1 MIKAIVQIGDMIKEG
16 VLQQFSVKKGTKL
29 ICFNFKTNTKEIE
42 IKVDRELTPEFL
54 AKTGYRG
61 VQRGSGKEYGVIFP
75 GDKLQYIG
83 LKKPVSK
90 TKFSLWNIREE
101 LRKDE
106 SQKSLV
112 KKIESVISEF
122 YLFDNKRF
130 RLERAEEILKDI
142 KSINGD
148 APFYI
153 QVCIDGI
160 PLWKQYKHKYENKI
174 VQPKSDRTEVK
185 CLVCG
190 KKEVLE
196 EFDTNQLKFLKFF
209 GKDKLGFFPALS
221 FKNQWKVLPLCPGCA
236 ENLVLAD
243 IFLKENKL
251 NVTIAR
257 EQKRTL
263 NLLIIPNIPG
273 WKNLPNHFIKRAFDK
288 LIEAT
293 NVLAGWSGLSQFDVY
308 AEKIFQTNE
317 IDIHIIVNVYDGQT
331 LKIYASMTNIPTSR
345 IRELAMAMKNV
356 SIFISNGIDVSLSLK
371 KLYMLLAGKS
381 SFESKRAPL
390 VKEKFAEVF
399 KELIVG
405 NDFPDLSIIKPG
417 LELSRWQLENR
428 ESLKWKFEWV
438 KTLMYIE
445 SFLLI
450 KRIMT
455 GEALNRL
462 NGGETMGSLFEEA
475 KRYVTALPIYQ
486 GEDGEIRKGLF
497 FLGYIIAQIGSEQRK
512 KNLNET
518 ILDKI
523 QFRGMNKDQVLR
535 LFNQVFDYMR
545 IYKLQKFS
553 ENNEI
558 MGEITSIFDRCLNKW
573 NLSSEES
580 VYFILSGYAFLT
592 SKLLNKSKELK
603 KEESHE

>member
-1 MIKAIVQIGDMIKEG
+1 MIEAIVQIGDMIKEG
-16 VLQQFSVKKGTKL
+16 VFQQFSIEKGTNL
-29 ICFNFKTNTKEIE
+29 ICFNFKTDTKEIE

-61 VQRGSGKEYGVIFP
+61 VQRGNEKEYGVIFP
-75 GDKLQYIG
+75 GDKLEYIG

-90 TKFSLWNIREE
+90 TKFSLWNIKEE

-106 SQKSLV
+106 SQKSLA

-130 RLERAEEILKDI
+130 RLERAEEILREI

-160 PLWKQYKHKYENKI
+160 PLWRQYKHKYENII

-190 KKEVLE
+190 DKEILE

-221 FKNQWKVLPLCPGCA
+221 FKNQWKVLPLCPDCA
-236 ENLVLAD
+236 ESLVLAD
-243 IFLKENKL
+243 IFLKENRL

-263 NLLIIPNIPG
+263 NLLIIPDIPG

-288 LIEAT
+288 LIKAT
-293 NVLAGWSGLSQFDVY
+293 NVLAGWSELSQFDVY

-331 LKIYASMTNIPTSR
+331 LKIYASMTNIPPSR
-345 IRELAMAMKNV
+345 IRELAMSMKNV

-371 KLYMLLAGKS
+371 SLYLLLSGKS
-381 SFESKRAPL
+381 IFESKRAPL
-390 VKEKFAEVF
+390 VRKKFAEVF
-399 KELIVG
+399 RGLIVG
-405 NDFPDLSIIKPG
+405 NDFSDLSIIKPG
-417 LELSRWQLENR
+417 LELSRWQLENSK
-428 ESLKWKFEWV
+428 SLKWKFEWV
-438 KTLMYIE
+438 RTLLYVE
-445 SFLLI
+445 GFLLI
-450 KRIMT
+450 KRIMR
-455 GEALNRL
+455 GESLNGL
-462 NGGETMGSLFEEA
+462 NGGETMSSLFEEA

-486 GEDGEIRKGLF
+486 GEGGEIRRGLF
-497 FLGYIIAQIGSEQRK
+497 FLGYIIAQIGAKQRRK
-512 KNLNET
+512 RVNET

-523 QFRGMNKDQVLR
+523 QFRGMNKDQILR

-545 IYKLQKFS
+545 IYELREFP

-558 MGEITSIFDRCLNKW
+558 MGEITSIFDNYLNKW
-573 NLSSEES
+573 NLSPEES
-580 VYFILSGYAFLT
+580 VYFILSGYTFLT
-592 SKLLNKSKELK
+592 SKLLSHSKELK
-603 KEESHE
+603 KEEYHE